1 MGHAMRPSHPTII
14 AVGRALAAARDQ
26 LVAEWARWTLERV
39 AAAPTVRAA
48 TVGRQL
54 GILVDILVEMAGPR
68 RRKAHDL
75 WVTACE
81 GYGRTAAERG
91 LAAGE
96 VVEEIQYLREL
107 LIRHL
112 SEVIAALPGRASMA
126 HVLRLNRLV
135 DTGIA
140 HAVVGYTDALV
151 ETLFNQRGVPV
162 GVSGPLEDEIAQRL
176 TQAENELARLR
187 QEAERKI
194 QDSRL
199 KTQDPMA

>member
-1 MGHAMRPSHPTII
+1 MRPSHPTLV
-14 AVGRALAAARDQ
+14 AVGRALAADRDR
-26 LVAEWARWTLERV
+26 LVAEWIRWTLDRV
-39 AAAPTVRAA
+39 AAVPTVRAG
-48 TVGRQL
+48 TLKRQL
-54 GILVDILVEMAGPR
+54 GVIVDILIEMSGPLR
-68 RRKAHDL
+68 RRALEL

-96 VVEEIQYLREL
+96 VVEEIQHLREL

-112 SEVIAALPGRASMA
+112 SEVIAALPARASMA
-126 HVLRLNRLV
+126 TVLRLNRLL

-162 GVSGPLEDEIAQRL
+162 GVSGPIEDEIAERL
-176 TQAENELARLR
+176 DHAESELARLR
-187 QEAERKI
+187 GG
-194 QDSRL
+194 S
-199 KTQDPMA
+199 